1 MYIYMYVCKRFE
13 ISEVFKVSLSVVL
26 TILQQ
31 SFLFLCGESW
41 KSDGPSGKLPSVYR
55 AATPELA
62 VLWFICLCRLVLQEG
77 DCG

>member
-31 SFLFLCGESW
+31 SFLFLCGES
-41 KSDGPSGKLPSVYR
+41 
-55 AATPELA
+55 
-62 VLWFICLCRLVLQEG
+62 
-77 DCG
+77 